1 MITGLNHITISV
13 NDLDKSFAF
22 YTELL
27 GMKPHAKWS
36 KGAYLSIDE
45 LWFCLSCDKALPSK
59 DYSHI
64 AFDVS
69 AINFPT
75 LKSKLL
81 SAGTELWKQNISEGD
96 SLYILDPNGHKLEI
110 HVGNLDKRLEFL
122 KTKPYDGM
130 CLY

>member
-1 MITGLNHITISV
+1 LLTGLNHITITV
-13 NDLDKSFAF
+13 NDLEKSFAF

-27 GMKPHAKWS
+27 GMKPHAKWN
-36 KGAYLSIDE
+36 KGAYLSIGE

-64 AFDVS
+64 AFNIS
-69 AINFPT
+69 AINFPK

-81 SAGTELWKQNISEGD
+81 SAGTELWKQNKSEGD

-110 HVGNLDKRLEFL
+110 HVGLLANRLEFL

-130 CLY
+130 HLY